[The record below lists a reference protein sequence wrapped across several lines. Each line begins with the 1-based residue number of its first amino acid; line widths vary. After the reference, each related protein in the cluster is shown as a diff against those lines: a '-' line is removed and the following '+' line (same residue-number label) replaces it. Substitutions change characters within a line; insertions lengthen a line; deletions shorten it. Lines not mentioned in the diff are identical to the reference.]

1 MYYILFQI
9 LIQEHFVLSSITC
22 VNSMEVSYIPIAKAR
37 GFTTHWINIY
47 LSPVETAH
55 PACTL
60 CITLP
65 SRASIFRTLTGFVPI
80 TALSQLLSAI
90 SQMLIIKLPTVTG
103 SMKSLSAMTKRD
115 SGSTNMAT

>member
-1 MYYILFQI
+1 MYYMLFQI

-55 PACTL
+55 
-60 CITLP
+60 
-65 SRASIFRTLTGFVPI
+65 RA
-80 TALSQLLSAI
+80 
-90 SQMLIIKLPTVTG
+90 
-103 SMKSLSAMTKRD
+103 
-115 SGSTNMAT
+115 

>member
-65 SRASIFRTLTGFVPI
+65 SRASIVRSGTPASSIVTSPMTSVP
-80 TALSQLLSAI
+80 SE
-90 SQMLIIKLPTVTG
+90 IKLLFEMFLKCIPDKIE
-103 SMKSLSAMTKRD
+103 KSDGDLKT
-115 SGSTNMAT
+115 

>member
-9 LIQEHFVLSSITC
+9 LIQEHFVLYSITC

-55 PACTL
+55 PA
-60 CITLP
+60 
-65 SRASIFRTLTGFVPI
+65 
-80 TALSQLLSAI
+80 
-90 SQMLIIKLPTVTG
+90 
-103 SMKSLSAMTKRD
+103 
-115 SGSTNMAT
+115 